1 MDFYD
6 IMEETKQQK
15 EVVENSE
22 QQPHNK
28 SFLGEFLDFL
38 KVRKAWWLL
47 PIIIMLLF
55 VAVLIIF
62 GQSSAVS
69 PFIYALF

>member
-1 MDFYD
+1 MD
-6 IMEETKQQK
+6 
-15 EVVENSE
+15 ENNAPE
-22 QQPHNK
+22 QVHNK
-28 SFLGEFLDFL
+28 SFLGELWDFL
-38 KVRKAWWLL
+38 KVRKVWWLL

-55 VAVLIIF
+55 VSVLIIF